1 MSTAASSGP
10 PQQPARTAPQQI
22 VLVGLSGVGK
32 TTVGGALAARLG
44 WSFLDTD
51 EIVHKREGRTAAEII
66 VERGEPE
73 FRRIEEL
80 AVMEAAKQVPA
91 VIATGGGAIL
101 SAGNRRNLGERG
113 FIVYLDATPSEIARR
128 LPSEGQPER
137 PLTDAD
143 PERRLRELDGDRR
156 AYYNHADLWVPVMG
170 GPEAVETSRDEA
182 VTRILR
188 AWAGDAADLMARP
201 RRLERLG
208 SAEPARGP
216 AALVDTGE
224 ERYPIWVAPGEL
236 RRLPDRLQQ
245 IGLAGRRVFLITD
258 TNVMEAHGRMVAGV
272 LDGGGIA
279 GASYV
284 IPAGEASKTQRTA
297 NELYRWLAAERAE
310 RRDVILALGGG
321 VVGDL
326 AGYVAATYL
335 RGMPFVQL
343 PTSVL
348 AMNDAAIGGK
358 VAVDLPEG
366 KNLVG
371 AFHQPVAVL
380 SDVSV
385 LSTLPRRMHIEGF
398 AEVIKHAFIL
408 DPGLLDTLEANASQL
423 ASGTAD
429 PELMAHV
436 IGRSSHLKALIVSSD
451 PHEQGVRAILN
462 YGHTIGHAIEQST
475 GYTEYMH
482 GEAVAIGMMGA
493 GRIAVESGILDPT
506 VLDRQAD
513 LLRSFGLPLVA
524 PGINVRA
531 VLEAMLRDKKVVQGQ
546 MRFVL
551 LEGVGRTTVRGD
563 IPEDLV
569 QRTVQQLARG

>member
-1 MSTAASSGP
+1 MTN
-10 PQQPARTAPQQI
+10 APQQI

-32 TTVGGALAARLG
+32 TTIGRALAERLG
-44 WSFLDTD
+44 WPFLDTD
-51 EIVHKREGRTAAEII
+51 ELVQQREGRTAAAII
-66 VERGEPE
+66 VERGEAE
-73 FRRIEEL
+73 FRRVEEL
-80 AVMEAAKQVPA
+80 VVMEAAKQSPA
-91 VIATGGGAIL
+91 VIATGGGVIL
-101 SAGNRRNLGERG
+101 SHGNRRVLGERG
-113 FIVYLDATPSEIARR
+113 FICYLDATPSEIARR
-128 LPSEGQPER
+128 LPTEGGPDR

-143 PERRLRELDGDRR
+143 PERRLRELDGERR

-170 GPEAVETSRDEA
+170 GPEALDATRDDA
-182 VTRILR
+182 VARILK
-188 AWAGDAADLMARP
+188 AWANDAAELVARP

-216 AALVDTGE
+216 AAIVDTGE
-224 ERYPIWVAPGEL
+224 QRYPIWVAPGEL

-245 IGLAGRRVFLITD
+245 IGLAGRRVFLISD
-258 TNVMEAHGRMVAGV
+258 TNVMESHGRTVAGV

-297 NELYRWLAAERAE
+297 SELYRWLAGERAE

-371 AFHQPVAVL
+371 AFYQPAAVL

-385 LSTLPRRMHIEGF
+385 LATLPRRMHIEGF

-408 DPGLLDTLEANASQL
+408 DPGLLTTLEANARSL
-423 ASGTAD
+423 ASATAD

-451 PHEQGVRAILN
+451 PQERGIRAILN

-482 GEAVAIGMMGA
+482 GDAVAVGMMGA
-493 GRIAVESGILDPT
+493 GRIAVELGILDPT

-531 VLEAMLRDKKVVQGQ
+531 VLEAMQRDKKVEQGK

-551 LEGVGRTTVRGD
+551 LEGVGRAFVRGD
-563 IPEDLV
+563 VPEDLV
-569 QRTVQQLARG
+569 SRTVQSLARG

>member
-1 MSTAASSGP
+1 MTSV
-10 PQQPARTAPQQI
+10 PQQLARVARISPQQI

-32 TTVGGALAARLG
+32 TTVGQALAERLG
-44 WSFLDTD
+44 WTFLDTD
-51 EIVHKREGRTAAEII
+51 EIVLKREGRTAAALII
-66 VERGEPE
+66 ERGEPE
-73 FRRIEEL
+73 FRRVEEVAIL
-80 AVMEAAKQVPA
+80 EAVKQSPA

-101 SAGNRRNLGERG
+101 SAANRKVLGERG
-113 FIVYLDATPSEIARR
+113 FLCFLDATPTEIARR
-128 LPSEGQPER
+128 LPTEGQPSR
-137 PLTDAD
+137 PLVDGD
-143 PERRLRELDGDRR
+143 LERKLRELDGARR
-156 AYYNHADLWVPVMG
+156 AYYNHADLWVPMMG
-170 GPEAVETSRDEA
+170 SAAEVEQTRDRAVA
-182 VTRILR
+182 RILG
-188 AWAGDAADLMARP
+188 AWATDAADLMARP

-208 SAEPARGP
+208 TSEPARGP
-216 AALVDTGE
+216 AAVVDTGTQ
-224 ERYPIWVAPGEL
+224 RYPIWVGPGEL

-245 IGLAGRRVFLITD
+245 IGLGGRRVFLVSD
-258 TNVMEAHGRMVAGV
+258 TNVMEAHGRTVAEV
-272 LDGGGIA
+272 LDTAGIA

-284 IPAGEASKTQRTA
+284 IPAGEASKTQRMA
-297 NELYRWLAAERAE
+297 GELYRWLATERAE

-326 AGYVAATYL
+326 AGYVAASYL
-335 RGMPFVQL
+335 RGMPVVQL

-371 AFHQPVAVL
+371 AFHQPAAVL

-385 LSTLPRRMHIEGF
+385 LGTLPRRMNIEGF

-408 DPGLLDTLEANASQL
+408 DPGLLDTLEANAHSL

-429 PELMAHV
+429 PELLAHV

-451 PHEQGVRAILN
+451 PHERGVRAILN

-493 GRIAVESGILDPT
+493 GRIAVELGLLEAT
-506 VLDRQAD
+506 VVDRQSD

-524 PGINVRA
+524 PGMNVRA
-531 VLEAMLRDKKVVQGQ
+531 VLEAMLRDKKVEQGKL
-546 MRFVL
+546 RFVL
-551 LEGVGRTTVRGD
+551 LEGIGRAVVRGD
-563 IPEDLV
+563 VPEDLV
-569 QRTVQQLARG
+569 SRTVQGLARG